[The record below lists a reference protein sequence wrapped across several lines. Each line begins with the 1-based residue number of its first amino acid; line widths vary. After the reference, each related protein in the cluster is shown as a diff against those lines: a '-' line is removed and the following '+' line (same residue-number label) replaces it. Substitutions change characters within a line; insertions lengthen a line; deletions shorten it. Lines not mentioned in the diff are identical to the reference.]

1 MSPLRIAGLA
11 MLFSSLLFSGVDLY
25 HYAISSGSPVTV
37 IRIWNMISSSSLTGV
52 QSFIQGY
59 LWAPIWDN
67 GIGAVIL
74 LPAWMFFAI
83 IGALAFLLGNSKV
96 E

>member
-1 MSPLRIAGLA
+1 MSPLRIAGLV
-11 MLFSSLLFSGVDLY
+11 MLFSSLLFAGVDLY
-25 HYAISSGSPVTV
+25 RYAINIGSPVTV
-37 IRIWNMISSSSLTGV
+37 MRIWDMISSSSLNWV

-59 LWAPIWDN
+59 IWAPIWDN
-67 GIGAVIL
+67 GIGALIL

-83 IGALAFLLGNSKV
+83 IGALAFLLGQSKV